1 MVLYIFREKML
12 GKMIG
17 VFDKVWEKI
26 LESEKEIK
34 EFWMLEMDVKWRV
47 WNWLNRKCV
56 LRY

>member
-1 MVLYIFREKML
+1 MRKNFK
-12 GKMIG
+12 
-17 VFDKVWEKI
+17 
-26 LESEKEIK
+26 ESEREIK